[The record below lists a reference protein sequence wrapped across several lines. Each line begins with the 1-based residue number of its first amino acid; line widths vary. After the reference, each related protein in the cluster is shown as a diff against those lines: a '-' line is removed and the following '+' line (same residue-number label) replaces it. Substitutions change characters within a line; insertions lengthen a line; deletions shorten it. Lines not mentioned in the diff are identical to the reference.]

1 MIVNRVF
8 SNTKNH
14 FVILTFLF
22 CQNTFLNNSCRK
34 LYLDI
39 FLFQDYIEI
48 YCNHQPLLLDPAST
62 GYLIKW
68 IKLAVF
74 WGGNEARLWIILS
87 FETVHRCH
95 DRALSSK
102 TTWDHECK
110 IASTGG
116 ASWKPKGNWTELI
129 SQISNLERHQVTGGL
144 FVCRIKKLCSWS
156 VQVWSCTALVSTL
169 HYVIIIIIIRH
180 QFQFLW
186 WKYKIPVLL
195 NISDISTWQNCC
207 HRQVCADPTLDPV
220 WPYCCKTDCNRPRE
234 IFVFF

>member
-14 FVILTFLF
+14 FVFLIFLF
-22 CQNTFLNNSCRK
+22 CQKTFSNNSCRK

-39 FLFQDYIEI
+39 FLNQDYIEI
-48 YCNHQPLLLDPAST
+48 HCNHQPLLLDPAST

-74 WGGNEARLWIILS
+74 WGGKWSQTLDHFRLLRLS
-87 FETVHRCH
+87 TVAMIAPS
-95 DRALSSK
+95 ALK

-129 SQISNLERHQVTGGL
+129 SQISNLERHRVTGGL
-144 FVCRIKKLCSWS
+144 FAWRIKKFGSWS
-156 VQVWSCTALVSTL
+156 VQVWSCAALVSTL
-169 HYVIIIIIIRH
+169 HYVIIIIRR
-180 QFQFLW
+180 QFRFLW
-186 WKYKIPVLL
+186 WKDKIPGLL

-220 WPYCCKTDCNRPRE
+220 WPYCCKTDCNRPRG
-234 IFVFF
+234 IFIFF